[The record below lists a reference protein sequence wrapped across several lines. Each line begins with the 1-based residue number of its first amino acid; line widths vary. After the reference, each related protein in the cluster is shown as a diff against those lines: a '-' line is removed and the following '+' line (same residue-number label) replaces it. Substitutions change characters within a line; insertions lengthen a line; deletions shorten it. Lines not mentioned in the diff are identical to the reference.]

1 MSNCAPYPPLMVHH
15 ARRFWSRL
23 AGLLA
28 RPELRKGEA
37 LYLEPCDGVHTFFL
51 SYDIDV
57 AFLDPDQ
64 RVIEVVADLKPWRT
78 AMCPGAHAALELRAG
93 QAHQYG
99 IAAGQLLSEV
109 LVPEARP

>member
-1 MSNCAPYPPLMVHH
+1 MVHH

-37 LYLEPCDGVHTFFL
+37 LYLQPCRGVHTFFL

-57 AFLDPDQ
+57 VFLDGEQ
-64 RVIEVVADLKPWRT
+64 RVIQVVADLKPWRT
-78 AMCPGAHAALELRAG
+78 AMCPRAQAALELRGG

-99 IAAGQLLSEV
+99 IAAGQVLSEV
-109 LVPEARP
+109 LVPEAKS